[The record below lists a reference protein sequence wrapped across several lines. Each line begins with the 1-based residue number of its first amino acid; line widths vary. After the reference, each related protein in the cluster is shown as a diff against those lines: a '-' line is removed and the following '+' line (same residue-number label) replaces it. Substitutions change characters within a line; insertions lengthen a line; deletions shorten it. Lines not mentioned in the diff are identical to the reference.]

1 MYTLRNDGLEI
12 AILDPV
18 ADRERLGTRY
28 CTGGYIFSITDAKL
42 GDLMSGPTYPDS
54 FNIFDGQGIP
64 DSFNLSPLLA
74 GPAPRHPHQPLP
86 ETPRD
91 ALALV
96 LGIGVCDLDSSTV
109 VEWCDWTVDA
119 SESTIKFSTHHAFR
133 GYRVDLVRTVSLL
146 GRTVRSWTQVR
157 NGGRPIAIRWF
168 PHPFYPHPET
178 DELVKFNILVSFP
191 DNPGY
196 LMAPSGFISRKGWPW
211 QMGPYQALDHAAT
224 TNLVVMQKHPKLGL
238 VGATC
243 SYVPG
248 FFPIW
253 GNANTF
259 SWEPFHERGL
269 APGQEAAWW
278 IDYEF

>member
-1 MYTLRNDGLEI
+1 MYTLRNDDLEI

-28 CTGGYIFSITDAKL
+28 CTGGYIFSISDAKL

-54 FNIFDGQGIP
+54 FNVFDGQGIP
-64 DSFNLSPLLA
+64 DSFNLSPLMA

-96 LGIGVCDLDSSTV
+96 LGIGVCDLDASTV
-109 VEWCDWTVDA
+109 AEWCWTVEANPSVITFSTTHA
-119 SESTIKFSTHHAFR
+119 SEAIGSTWCAPSAFWVGPCAR
-133 GYRVDLVRTVSLL
+133 GRRCATADGPSPFA
-146 GRTVRSWTQVR
+146 GS
-157 NGGRPIAIRWF
+157 
-168 PHPFYPHPET
+168 PHPFYPRDRWAGEVQHPA
-178 DELVKFNILVSFP
+178 SFP

-243 SYVPG
+243 SYVPW
-248 FFPIW
+248 FFPRSGATPIPLL
-253 GNANTF
+253 GTISRARTCA
-259 SWEPFHERGL
+259 RAGDRL
-269 APGQEAAWW
+269 V
-278 IDYEF
+278 D